1 MKKLLLIIFLMLTNF
16 AFSQQNDKSNT
27 AIKRTETPITLKS
40 ITASPNPLTTSTTIR
55 FQSTKSQEIE
65 FTLKNL
71 LGKTVYSEQIS
82 ASTGQNIINF
92 ERNDISK
99 GMYIYTLQT
108 VSEVISKRLVIQ

>member
-1 MKKLLLIIFLMLTNF
+1 MKKLLLLTFLVFTTF
-16 AFSQQNDKSNT
+16 CFSQQSDKNNT
-27 AIKRTETPITLKS
+27 VIKRSETPITLKS
-40 ITASPNPLTTSTTIR
+40 VTASPNPFSTKTTIN
-55 FQSTKSQEIE
+55 FQSTKSQLIV

-92 ERNDISK
+92 EKNDISK

-108 VSEVISKRLVIQ
+108 GSEVISKRLVIQ